1 MPAATDVTD
10 PQHATDLFSLR
21 EAARALG
28 IDPLLL
34 RQLCHLGR
42 VDAFRDNRDR
52 WRVRLTD
59 LTRAGVASADARPP
73 VEPLLMAEEID
84 ELAAELD
91 EAEAMASRLA
101 ALVVRHEDAAARF
114 ERIAAEA
121 LAGRDAARD
130 EASGLTEHLGR
141 TLALLDR
148 AVGEG
153 QRAADSAVRLEA
165 ALGRALGL
173 LENAAGTHQAAE
185 ARASA
190 HAEQLERA
198 LALLDRAAAE
208 TPPPAGLLGRLRRLL
223 GGLHRPQPTR

>member
-1 MPAATDVTD
+1 MTE
-10 PQHATDLFSLR
+10 PQPTTDLLPLR
-21 EAARALG
+21 DAARSLG

-52 WRVRLTD
+52 WRVRLTEA
-59 LTRAGVASADARPP
+59 TRAGVAASDAPPP

-84 ELAAELD
+84 DLAADLD
-91 EAEAMASRLA
+91 ESEAMTSRLT
-101 ALVVRHEDAAARF
+101 ALVARHEDAAARL
-114 ERIAAEA
+114 ERIATDA
-121 LAGRDAARD
+121 LAARDAARD
-130 EASGLTEHLGR
+130 EANGLTEHLGR

-173 LENAAGTHQAAE
+173 LEASAGTHQAAE

-190 HAEQLERA
+190 HADQLERA
-198 LALLDRAAAE
+198 LALLDRAAAD
-208 TPPPAGLLGRLRRLL
+208 TPPPPGLLGRLRRLL
-223 GGLHRPQPTR
+223 GGASKPQTSR